1 MHVRIMRKNP
11 VPDEVVRA
19 VDLDVPDVFQSY
31 GLDGDD
37 FVPEDGADVFMSMGV
52 RAKKFGQGAERY
64 VIIRTYEKLTRKVNE
79 RKIEAFFKACAFVC
93 VKT

>member
-1 MHVRIMRKNP
+1 MREDP
-11 VPDEVVRA
+11 VADEVVGA
-19 VDLDVPDVFQSY
+19 VDLDVPDLFQSY
-31 GLDGDD
+31 GLDGYD

-64 VIIRTYEKLTRKVNE
+64 VIIRTHEKLTRKVNE
-79 RKIEAFFKACAFVC
+79 RKIEAFFEAGAGVR